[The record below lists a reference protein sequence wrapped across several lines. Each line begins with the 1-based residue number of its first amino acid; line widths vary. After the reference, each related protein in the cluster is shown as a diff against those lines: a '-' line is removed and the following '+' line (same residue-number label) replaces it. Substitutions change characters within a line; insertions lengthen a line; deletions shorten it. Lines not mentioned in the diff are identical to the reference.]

1 MKKFTNYCVILGG
14 YTNKKLLNY
23 YKENKINFIVNPKNI
38 LELISTSNNIF
49 CFFGVTTLEVLAFDK
64 KPIILEEKK
73 ESLSRLKD
81 IKYLYN
87 KKLAMPYDLFKK
99 NFKIKPEISN
109 QKVDFDCK
117 FLDKIIN

>member
-49 CFFGVTTLEVLAFDK
+49 CFFGVTTLEVLHLIKNQLFSRK
-64 KPIILEEKK
+64 KKK
-73 ESLSRLKD
+73 
-81 IKYLYN
+81 
-87 KKLAMPYDLFKK
+87 
-99 NFKIKPEISN
+99 
-109 QKVDFDCK
+109 V
-117 FLDKIIN
+117 